1 LTAGPGLTSLSGSGG
16 GTRSRDGESSVGAGG
31 GMANWF
37 CSGSGGVA
45 VLGGGPLGGWMNGFG
60 RADGDGAVLRGA
72 APDGESSD
80 GAYGLNW
87 SSTGGVGLA
96 GR

>member
-1 LTAGPGLTSLSGSGG
+1 
-16 GTRSRDGESSVGAGG
+16 
-31 GMANWF
+31 MANWF
-37 CSGSGGVA
+37 CNGSGIGA
-45 VLGGGPLGGWMNGFG
+45 ALGGGPLGGCRNGFG
-60 RADGDGAVLRGA
+60 RADGDGAVLGGALLRGA

-87 SSTGGVGLA
+87 SSTGGAGLA